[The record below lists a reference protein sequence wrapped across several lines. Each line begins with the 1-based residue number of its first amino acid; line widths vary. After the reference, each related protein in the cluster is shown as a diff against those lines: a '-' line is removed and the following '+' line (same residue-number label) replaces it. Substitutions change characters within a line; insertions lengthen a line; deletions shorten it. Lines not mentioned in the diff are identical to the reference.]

1 MVTAAM
7 RDFGAGSRMTHAR
20 DSSLG
25 RAIKDQ
31 GFDNRTPPYE
41 LSKTEGLHMAE
52 LVLTQTQSGIRVSAA
67 PGDVIVIRLAE
78 HPTTGYRWQV
88 ENAAG
93 MVLTRDDFTVSSSA
107 PGTGGER
114 TFRFAVQQS
123 GTAQIV
129 LSLRR
134 PWETGVVPTA
144 RFEVTVEAGR
154 S

>member
-1 MVTAAM
+1 
-7 RDFGAGSRMTHAR
+7 
-20 DSSLG
+20 
-25 RAIKDQ
+25 
-31 GFDNRTPPYE
+31 
-41 LSKTEGLHMAE
+41 MAE
-52 LVLTQTQSGIRVSAA
+52 LVLTQTQSGKHVSAA

-88 ENAAG
+88 EHAAG
-93 MVLTRDDFTVSSSA
+93 LVPTSDDFTVSSRT

-123 GTAQIV
+123 GTTRIA

-134 PWETGVVPTA
+134 PWEASTA
-144 RFEVTVEAGR
+144 PAAHFEVIVEVRR

>member
-1 MVTAAM
+1 MQIV
-7 RDFGAGSRMTHAR
+7 DGEI
-20 DSSLG
+20 
-25 RAIKDQ
+25 AIYVN
-31 GFDNRTPPYE
+31 FF
-41 LSKTEGLHMAE
+41 TEGLHMAE

-67 PGDVIVIRLAE
+67 PADVIVIRLAE

-93 MVLTRDDFTVSSSA
+93 LVLTGDDFTLSSSA

-123 GTAQIV
+123 GTAQIA

-134 PWETGVVPTA
+134 PWEGDTA
-144 RFEVTVEAGR
+144 PATRFEVTIEVGR
-154 S
+154 L